1 MAVKK
6 NKPGSSPNVQFLEA
20 IKALCFE
27 REISEQDL
35 FDAIEAALVVAYKK
49 NFDTAQNVEVNIDRE
64 TGTYH
69 VYALKTVVD
78 QVDDKITQISTL
90 DAHLLDPRYEVGD
103 IVRLEVTPKNFGR
116 IAATAAKQFVVQRV
130 REIERGILFQEF
142 SGRENDLVSGN
153 VVRIE
158 HGDVI
163 VNIGKSEAILLPAEQ
178 LPNEVYNVGDH
189 VRAYIAEVKKGSK
202 GPQVY
207 ISRTHPG
214 LLKRLFELEVPEIA
228 EGIIEIKSVARD
240 AGTRSKISVV
250 SNDENIDPVGSCLGD
265 KGIRVQAINNE
276 IGNEKIDVIPWSADP
291 VFFVSSA
298 LAPAKVLSIAINEKE
313 KIAQVVVPDQ
323 QLSLAIGR
331 EGQNARLAAKLTGWK
346 IDIKSRSQAADIKLD
361 EDFVVT
367 KLRKKKQKQKKQK
380 KAPVTDVGTPTATAT
395 VETPKVEA
403 PKVEA
408 PKVEVPKVETPKV
421 ETPKVQAP
429 DAQTPSNV
437 EGDVVKKKRK
447 KKKANERTY
456 TGQNFAESA
465 RFNFF
470 DDDDDD

>member
-1 MAVKK
+1 M
-6 NKPGSSPNVQFLEA
+6 FLDA

-49 NFDTAQNVEVNIDRE
+49 NFDTAQNVEVNIDRDN
-64 TGTYH
+64 GTYH
-69 VYALKTVVD
+69 VYALKTVVE
-78 QVDDKITQISTL
+78 QVEDKITQISAI
-90 DAHLLDPRYEVGD
+90 DAHTLDPRYEIGD

-142 SGRENDLVSGN
+142 SGKENDIVSGN

-163 VNIGKSEAILLPAEQ
+163 INIGKSEAILLPAEQ
-178 LPNEVYNVGDH
+178 LPNETYNIGDH
-189 VRAYIAEVKKGSK
+189 VKAYIAEVKKGAK

-207 ISRTHPG
+207 VSRTHPG
-214 LLKRLFELEVPEIA
+214 LLKRLFEIEVPEIA

-276 IGNEKIDVIPWSADP
+276 IGNEKIDVIAWSPDP
-291 VFFVSSA
+291 VYFVSNA
-298 LAPAKVLSIAINEKE
+298 LAPAKVLSIAINERE
-313 KIAQVVVPDQ
+313 KVARVVVPNQ

-331 EGQNARLAAKLTGWK
+331 EGQNARLAAKLTGWR
-346 IDIKSRSQAADIKLD
+346 IDIKSKDQAEENPLGD
-361 EDFVVT
+361 DFVVT
-367 KLRKKKQKQKKQK
+367 KFRKQKPKKKKKVEA
-380 KAPVTDVGTPTATAT
+380 APPVETATIEAAPPVEAATSETAT
-395 VETPKVEA
+395 VKSASEA
-403 PKVEA
+403 KKTA
-408 PKVEVPKVETPKV
+408 
-421 ETPKVQAP
+421 
-429 DAQTPSNV
+429 V
-437 EGDVVKKKRK
+437 EGEAKKKRRRRK
-447 KKKANERTY
+447 KNVPIEQSFDQGFERDSDQ
-456 TGQNFAESA
+456 GFDKGFAQGPSQPA
-465 RFNFF
+465 SGGFNFF

>member
-1 MAVKK
+1 MNALAVKK
-6 NKPGSSPNVQFLEA
+6 SNAVNPNVQFLEA
-20 IKALCFE
+20 IRALCFE

-64 TGTYH
+64 TGAYH
-69 VYALKTVVD
+69 VYALKTVVE
-78 QVDDKITQISTL
+78 QVDDKITQISAF
-90 DAHLLDPRYEVGD
+90 DAQVLNPQYEIGD

-153 VVRIE
+153 VVRIDNE
-158 HGDVI
+158 DVI
-163 VNIGKSEAILLPAEQ
+163 LNIGKSEAILLPAEQ
-178 LPNEVYNVGDH
+178 LPNETYNIGDH

-207 ISRTHPG
+207 VSRTHPG

-228 EGIIEIKSVARD
+228 DGIIEIKSIVRD
-240 AGTRSKISVV
+240 AGTRSKIAVA
-250 SNDENIDPVGSCLGD
+250 SNDENIDAVGSCLGD
-265 KGIRVQAINNE
+265 KGVRVQAINNE
-276 IGNEKIDVIPWSADP
+276 IGNEKIDVIAWSADP
-291 VFFVSSA
+291 VTFVSNA

-346 IDIKSRSQAADIKLD
+346 IDIKSKAQSMDITLD

-367 KLRKKKQKQKKQK
+367 KLKKKKIKKPK
-380 KAPVTDVGTPTATAT
+380 KVFTPPTESSDTAVVSTAPTADSQTGVAST
-395 VETPKVEA
+395 VEGGAAQPAA
-403 PKVEA
+403 PSKR
-408 PKVEVPKVETPKV
+408 
-421 ETPKVQAP
+421 
-429 DAQTPSNV
+429 
-437 EGDVVKKKRK
+437 KRK
-447 KKKANERTY
+447 KKKKFAPVEG
-456 TGQNFAESA
+456 GQSQAAPKPQTQFPPRPPKRDMGFS
-465 RFNFF
+465 FF

>member
-6 NKPGSSPNVQFLEA
+6 TGSANPNVMFLEA

-64 TGTYH
+64 TGAYH
-69 VYALKTVVD
+69 VYALKTVVE
-78 QVDDKITQISTL
+78 QVDDKITQISAF
-90 DAHLLDPRYEVGD
+90 DAHVLDPRYEIGD

-153 VVRIE
+153 IVRIE

-189 VRAYIAEVKKGSK
+189 IRAYIAEVKKGSK

-228 EGIIEIKSVARD
+228 DGIIEIKSVARD
-240 AGTRSKISVV
+240 AGIRSKVSVV

-276 IGNEKIDVIPWSADP
+276 IGNEKIDVIQWSPDP
-291 VFFVSSA
+291 VVFVPNA

-313 KIAQVVVPDQ
+313 KIAQVIVPDQ

-346 IDIKSRSQAADIKLD
+346 IDIKSRSQSADIKLD

-367 KLRKKKQKQKKQK
+367 KIKKKKQKKQK
-380 KAPVTDVGTPTATAT
+380 KVAIPQVVDTDTAT
-395 VETPKVEA
+395 VEETTPAVDVQTSAA
-403 PKVEA
+403 P
-408 PKVEVPKVETPKV
+408 T
-421 ETPKVQAP
+421 
-429 DAQTPSNV
+429 V
-437 EGDVVKKKRK
+437 EGGSDQTVATSK
-447 KKKANERTY
+447 KKKKKKK
-456 TGQNFAESA
+456 SA
-465 RFNFF
+465 QINAGSSTAPKPPLSPQSPPPPRKDIGFSFF

>member
-6 NKPGSSPNVQFLEA
+6 SKPSNPNVQFLEA

-27 REISEQDL
+27 REISEEDL

-49 NFDTAQNVEVNIDRE
+49 NFDAAQNVEVNIDRE

-69 VYALKTVVD
+69 VYALKTVVEHI
-78 QVDDKITQISTL
+78 DDKVTQISAL
-90 DAHLLDPRYEVGD
+90 DAHVLDPRYEIGD

-142 SGRENDLVSGN
+142 SGRENDLVSGS

-178 LPNEVYNVGDH
+178 LPNEEYHVGDH
-189 VRAYIAEVKKGSK
+189 IRAYIAEVKKGSR
-202 GPQVY
+202 GPQIY

-214 LLKRLFELEVPEIA
+214 LLKRLFELEVPEIQ

-240 AGTRSKISVV
+240 AGTRSKVSVM
-250 SNDENIDPVGSCLGD
+250 SNDENVDPVGSCLGD

-276 IGNEKIDVIPWSADP
+276 IGNEKIDVIQWSADP
-291 VFFVSSA
+291 VLLVSNA
-298 LAPAKVLSIAINEKE
+298 LSPAKVLSVAINEKE

-346 IDIKSRSQAADIKLD
+346 IDIKSKSQSLDIKLD
-361 EDFVVT
+361 DDFVVT
-367 KLRKKKQKQKKQK
+367 KLKKQKPKKQKPKPAPKPIEPPKPKVEVAEVQQPSEQPSKKKKKKKQK
-380 KAPVTDVGTPTATAT
+380 
-395 VETPKVEA
+395 
-403 PKVEA
+403 
-408 PKVEVPKVETPKV
+408 
-421 ETPKVQAP
+421 P
-429 DAQTPSNV
+429 DIFTGQ
-437 EGDVVKKKRK
+437 EFEKMED
-447 KKKANERTY
+447 
-456 TGQNFAESA
+456 TGQNFGEEPSGG
-465 RFNFF
+465 FNFF

>member
-1 MAVKK
+1 MKK
-6 NKPGSSPNVQFLEA
+6 TKPVGPNVQFLEA

-49 NFDTAQNVEVNIDRE
+49 NFDAAQNVEVNIDRE

-69 VYALKTVVD
+69 VYALKTVVEK
-78 QVDDKITQISTL
+78 VDDKVTQISAL
-90 DAHLLDPRYEVGD
+90 DAHVLDPRYEIGD

-142 SGRENDLVSGN
+142 SGRENDLVTGT
-153 VVRIE
+153 VARLD

-178 LPNEVYNVGDH
+178 LPNEEYQVGDRI
-189 VRAYIAEVKKGSK
+189 RAYIAEVKKGSK

-214 LLKRLFELEVPEIA
+214 LLKRLFELEVPEIQ
-228 EGIIEIKSVARD
+228 EGIVEIKSVARD

-250 SNDENIDPVGSCLGD
+250 SSDENIDPVGACLGD
-265 KGIRVQAINNE
+265 RGMRVQAINNE
-276 IGNEKIDVIPWSADP
+276 IGNEKIDVIEWSADP
-291 VFFVSSA
+291 VIFVSNA
-298 LAPAKVLSIAINEKE
+298 LSPAKVLSVAINERE
-313 KIAQVVVPDQ
+313 KIAQVIVPDQ

-331 EGQNARLAAKLTGWK
+331 EGQNARLAAKLTSWK
-346 IDIKSRSQAADIKLD
+346 IDIKSKAQSLDIKLGD
-361 EDFVVT
+361 DFVVT
-367 KLRKKKQKQKKQK
+367 RLKKKKKKQK
-380 KAPVTDVGTPTATAT
+380 P
-395 VETPKVEA
+395 A
-403 PKVEA
+403 PKFA
-408 PKVEVPKVETPKV
+408 PKHAQEVMRQSVEPKK
-421 ETPKVQAP
+421 
-429 DAQTPSNV
+429 DAAQ
-437 EGDVVKKKRK
+437 K
-447 KKKANERTY
+447 KKKSKKQSKEVY
-456 TGQNFAESA
+456 TGQKFKSA
-465 RFNFF
+465 LDMDQDFVNPSDGGGVNFF

>member
-6 NKPGSSPNVQFLEA
+6 SKVVNPNVMFLEA

-49 NFDTAQNVEVNIDRE
+49 NFDAAQNVEVNIDRE

-69 VYALKTVVD
+69 VYALKTVVEN
-78 QVDDKITQISTL
+78 VDDKITQISAL
-90 DAHLLDPRYEVGD
+90 DAHVLDPRYELGD

-142 SGRENDLVSGN
+142 SGRENDIVSGS
-153 VVRIE
+153 VVRID

-163 VNIGKSEAILLPAEQ
+163 INIGKSEAILLPAEQ
-178 LPNEVYNVGDH
+178 LPHEVYNVGDH
-189 VRAYIAEVKKGSK
+189 VKAYIAEVKKGSK

-207 ISRTHPG
+207 VSRTHPG
-214 LLKRLFELEVPEIA
+214 LLKRLFEIEVPEIA
-228 EGIIEIKSVARD
+228 DGIIEIKSVARD
-240 AGTRSKISVV
+240 AGARSKISVM
-250 SNDENIDPVGSCLGD
+250 SNDENIDPVGACLGD

-276 IGNEKIDVIPWSADP
+276 IGNEKIDVIAWDPDP
-291 VFFVSSA
+291 VQFIA
-298 LAPAKVLSIAINEKE
+298 NAMAPAKVMSVALNEKDRMARV
-313 KIAQVVVPDQ
+313 IVPDMH
-323 QLSLAIGR
+323 LSLAIGR

-346 IDIKSRSQAADIKLD
+346 IDIKPKSQENDIVLG

-367 KLRKKKQKQKKQK
+367 KL
-380 KAPVTDVGTPTATAT
+380 
-395 VETPKVEA
+395 
-403 PKVEA
+403 
-408 PKVEVPKVETPKV
+408 
-421 ETPKVQAP
+421 
-429 DAQTPSNV
+429 
-437 EGDVVKKKRK
+437 K
-447 KKKANERTY
+447 KKKKKKSKPIEEKPIEEKPIEQKPVEEKPIEEKPVEQKPIEEGAPSKKKKKKKKKKELGDEAIVEISQQQREKPAVA
-456 TGQNFAESA
+456 FD
-465 RFNFF
+465 FF

>member
-1 MAVKK
+1 MNALAVKK
-6 NKPGSSPNVQFLEA
+6 SNPVNPNVQFLEA
-20 IKALCFE
+20 IRALCFE

-64 TGTYH
+64 TGAYH
-69 VYALKTVVD
+69 VYALKTVVE
-78 QVDDKITQISTL
+78 QVDDKITQISAF
-90 DAHLLDPRYEVGD
+90 DAQMLSPQYEIGD

-153 VVRIE
+153 VVRIDNE
-158 HGDVI
+158 DVI
-163 VNIGKSEAILLPAEQ
+163 INIGKSEAILLPVEQ
-178 LPNEVYNVGDH
+178 LPHETYNIGDH
-189 VRAYIAEVKKGSK
+189 IRAYIAEVKKGSK

-207 ISRTHPG
+207 VSRTHPG

-228 EGIIEIKSVARD
+228 DGIIEIKSIVRD
-240 AGTRSKISVV
+240 AGTRSKIAVA

-265 KGIRVQAINNE
+265 KGVRVQAINNE
-276 IGNEKIDVIPWSADP
+276 IGNEKIDVIAWSADP
-291 VFFVSSA
+291 VEFVSNA

-346 IDIKSRSQAADIKLD
+346 IDIKSKAQSMGITLD

-367 KLRKKKQKQKKQK
+367 KLKKKKIKKPK
-380 KAPVTDVGTPTATAT
+380 KVFAPPTGSSDTAVASTAPTA
-395 VETPKVEA
+395 
-403 PKVEA
+403 
-408 PKVEVPKVETPKV
+408 
-421 ETPKVQAP
+421 
-429 DAQTPSNV
+429 DSQTNVAASAV
-437 EGDVVKKKRK
+437 EGGAAQPFATSKKRRK
-447 KKKANERTY
+447 KKKK
-456 TGQNFAESA
+456 FASGEGGKSHSLPPLQEPVPPP
-465 RFNFF
+465 RSPKRDMGFSFF